1 MAVVSTGQITIVDNN
16 DARPLTAYI
25 TCNPGPQQVYSKDE
39 SAISW
44 TPDWTTIN
52 SNVGLVLTA
61 KVFAG
66 AANGAED
73 VTGQLSNQKFS
84 LTPGGTAITGTA
96 TLITANT
103 AMAAVFAGA
112 AGRTFT
118 VVTNNTGSTFT
129 IKCNL
134 KDTTPQ
140 QVIYFEA
147 DYTDPTTGLV
157 SRIVTS
163 IILGLVK
170 TGSNAV
176 YVITRGKDS
185 IEQATGQTKNV
196 GVIAADLIRVSGADK
211 TGMTYRFFENNG
223 NTQIIN
229 TAAFTGKYG
238 MKLTDPSV
246 SPTGTLGE
254 IGLNLPPS
262 EGWSANNTL
271 VIHESAVSDIGVYMV
286 EARDSDLTIYK
297 AFFTVYDLSDPYDV
311 RILSSGGDKLQNGV
325 GSTDLLPLV
334 SYGAAQV
341 SNLTGWSFIWT
352 YFDKDGKRAAFIDTN
367 KTALAGGRNITA
379 NTATAFTF
387 SGAGITFAVGD
398 LIKLVKANGEARY
411 FEIGT
416 ASSANIATI
425 RTTGLI
431 NAWLSYSAPVAS
443 DFVGGKL
450 YACTNLNGTRVT
462 SGGSTI
468 TVTGDEIDV
477 KGTIQCQADR
487 P

>member
-39 SAISW
+39 SSVIW
-44 TPDWTTIN
+44 TPDWTTVN
-52 SNVGLVLTA
+52 SNVGMVLTA

-66 AANGAED
+66 SASGAED
-73 VTGQLSNQKFS
+73 VTGLLSNQKFT

-103 AMAAVFAGA
+103 AMAAVFQGA

-118 VVTNNTGSTFT
+118 VVTNGTGSTFT
-129 IKCNL
+129 IKCNM
-134 KDTTPQ
+134 KDSVPQ

-147 DYTDPTTGLV
+147 DYTDPNTGLV

-163 IILGLVK
+163 ITLGVVK
-170 TGSNAV
+170 TGTNAV

-196 GVIAADLIRVSGADK
+196 GVIAADLIRASGTD
-211 TGMTYRFFENNG
+211 TSGMTYRFFENNG
-223 NTQIIN
+223 TSQIIN
-229 TAAFTGKYG
+229 TGAFTTKYG
-238 MKLTDPSV
+238 MKLTSPSA
-246 SPTGTLGE
+246 SPTGAISD
-254 IGLNLPPS
+254 IGLNLPAS
-262 EGWSANNTL
+262 GGWSSNNTL
-271 VIHESAVSDIGVYMV
+271 VIHESAVNDIGVYKV
-286 EARDSDLTIYK
+286 EARDSDSKIYP

-311 RILSSGGDKLQNGV
+311 RILSSAGDKLQNGI
-325 GSTDLLPLV
+325 GSTDLVPLV
-334 SYGAAQV
+334 YYGSAQV

-352 YFDKDGKRAAFIDTN
+352 YFDKDGKRAAFIDTT
-367 KTALAGGRNITA
+367 KTALVGGRSITA
-379 NTATAFTF
+379 NTTTAITF
-387 SGAGITFAVGD
+387 AGAGITFAVGD
-398 LIKLVKANGEARY
+398 LIKLVKSNGEARY

-425 RTTGLI
+425 RTTGLT
-431 NAWLSYSAPVAS
+431 NTWLSYTSPTAS
-443 DFVGGKL
+443 EFVGGKL

-462 SGGSTI
+462 SGGSVI